1 MHIADGVDNIG
12 IDAALAACC
21 PIGIH

>member
-1 MHIADGVDNIG
+1 MHSADGVDNVG